1 MTAKDRIVDIMLDLP
16 DDATIEDALYELYV
30 ALKIERGLEQ
40 ADKGKELST
49 KRQNSGSQNGSSD
62 LDAQTLEDIEEVQEF
77 PGLLI
82 KAQAALLSEYS
93 LEQKD

>member
-1 MTAKDRIVDIMLDLP
+1 MWRSKSKEVWNKPTR
-16 DDATIEDALYELYV
+16 
-30 ALKIERGLEQ
+30 
-40 ADKGKELST
+40 GKEFST

-62 LDAQTLEDIEEVQEF
+62 LDAQTLEDKTLEDIEEVQEF

-82 KAQAALLSEYS
+82 KAQATLLSEYS